1 MLLVGVQASRWYD
14 RSTLCCLNPWRAE
27 RAPERKPLVWTDSK
41 LAQFRISGIPASMKS
56 RIVFLLLLSNTAW
69 PFTTVVAYR
78 SHDQLLLAADSKFGV
93 FSPKTHAGGRKIK
106 QSNDVFF
113 APSGLVQDA
122 QTKFY
127 VDQIARTALR
137 PPGAMVKRANRLE
150 P

>member
-1 MLLVGVQASRWYD
+1 
-14 RSTLCCLNPWRAE
+14 
-27 RAPERKPLVWTDSK
+27 
-41 LAQFRISGIPASMKS
+41 
-56 RIVFLLLLSNTAW
+56 
-69 PFTTVVAYR
+69 VAYR

-113 APSGLVQDA
+113 ASSGLVQDA

-150 P
+150 TEIVGPFLKALQRIKKAAPLGVSAGSAKAARTIAGGLHWF